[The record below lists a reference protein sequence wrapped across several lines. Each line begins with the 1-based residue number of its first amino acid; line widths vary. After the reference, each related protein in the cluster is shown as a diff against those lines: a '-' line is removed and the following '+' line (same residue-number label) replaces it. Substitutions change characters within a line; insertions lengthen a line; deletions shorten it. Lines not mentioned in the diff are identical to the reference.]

1 MANESDSRKQKL
13 ADLKAENDRRR
24 QEAGGVAVAEEPAG
38 ASGADI
44 MSALKDRAAANG
56 FNIQTEPPAPPAPPP
71 PPRSPL
77 QKALGSPNPEGFNR
91 QFMADQEKAKKDR
104 AANDEVE
111 SWDASQAEWERNE
124 QKRQEAM
131 KAEMAAGRPVDLA
144 DPRWRATPMPRP
156 PRRIFESGKQLGPDG
171 QPVKP
176 GATDVPMARK
186 GSSNVGMVA
195 EMGELVPGSDE
206 ANYQTA
212 MEELDSATIGGK
224 RVKPIED
231 KKNPHAQWEWSKAGA
246 KSASKG
252 ARGEKAQEKPAQKQ
266 RGGDRRPMS
275 DVGRQVEDA
284 KARGAEVQN
293 RIDNNLG
300 LSGTEQQ
307 AAMFGPDSLRPAKPS
322 RSAAPIRL
330 PQQPSA
336 LGAGDEIPDDELT
349 PEQLAVR
356 SDRNHIAAPMGA
368 ANGGSKWGRRAVS
381 DADWKSIHSVDPV
394 TRAKVAKFGALPE
407 YGVNFDKEGAATPT
421 NAAILGRVADMLGI
435 SREVPEGERLAEA
448 NLFYQEQLRMRKSH
462 DVVDLPT
469 GGSMFTPNAGMKAG
483 IEQRKGLKDINDFS
497 KAHPYHNSPY
507 DPGTPKIDHIRQL
520 RDAVRSGDMDTV
532 ASLKAEVRADNADA
546 RNRAYKDQ
554 LRQRGATQN
563 MRNPALAPAM
573 YQDSVRQAYQSG
585 DPMDV
590 AMVREQYGNPAGA
603 QRAREER
610 LIEGQTDAERDV
622 GLASADAAR
631 AVGDAKADAER
642 QKNKTPAELANESI
656 NNFMRTV
663 LQEDYSMSATAT
675 MNNFHRLNI
684 QATAEGKDSPA
695 PDDSERQFARMLL
708 ENPTVVQQMAQE
720 QRGDLLSIVKNVAA
734 KAAGTSQMPENWT
747 MRSPDEDGFLASKKS
762 MINDFLAKTLGIDD
776 KHPLYNVI
784 LTHVLESRKQPGKS

>member
-1 MANESDSRKQKL
+1 MAQ
-13 ADLKAENDRRR
+13 
-24 QEAGGVAVAEEPAG
+24 
-38 ASGADI
+38 
-44 MSALKDRAAANG
+44 
-56 FNIQTEPPAPPAPPP
+56 
-71 PPRSPL
+71 
-77 QKALGSPNPEGFNR
+77 
-91 QFMADQEKAKKDR
+91 QEKAKKER

-111 SWDASQAEWERNE
+111 SWDASHAEWERGE

-131 KAEMAAGRPVDLA
+131 KAEMAAGRPIDLA
-144 DPRWRATPMPRP
+144 DPRWRATQMPRP
-156 PRRIFESGKQLGPDG
+156 PRRIFEGGAQLGPDG

-176 GATDVPMARK
+176 GATDVPAPGK
-186 GSSNVGMVA
+186 NDWSAVDQFTS
-195 EMGELVPGSDE
+195 MGELVPGSDE
-206 ANYQTA
+206 ANYQKA
-212 MEELDSATIGGK
+212 MDDLDSATIDGK
-224 RVKPIED
+224 KIKPMED

-246 KSASKG
+246 KTASKS
-252 ARGEKAQEKPAQKQ
+252 ARGEKAQEQPAQKP

-284 KARGAEVQN
+284 KARGAEAQN

-307 AAMFGPDSLRPAKPS
+307 AAMFGADSLRPAKPS
-322 RSAAPIRL
+322 RAAAPVRL
-330 PQQPSA
+330 PQQPAA
-336 LGAGDEIPDDELT
+336 LGAGDEIPDEELT
-349 PEQLAVR
+349 PEQLAMR
-356 SDRNHIAAPMGA
+356 SDRRHIAAPMGA
-368 ANGGSKWGRRAVS
+368 VNGGSKWGRRAVS

-394 TRAKVAKFGALPE
+394 TMAKVNKFGALPE
-407 YGVNFDKEGAATPT
+407 LGVHAAEDGTVTPT
-421 NAAILGRVADMLGI
+421 NATVLGRVADMLGI

-448 NLFYQEQLRMRKSH
+448 NLFYQEQARMRKSH
-462 DVVDLPT
+462 DAVDLPT

-507 DPGTPKIDHIRQL
+507 EPGNPKIDHIRQL
-520 RDAVRSGDMDTV
+520 RDAVKSGDMDTV

-573 YQDSVRQAYQSG
+573 YQDSVRQAYKSG

-610 LIEGQTDAERDV
+610 LIEGQTEAERDV
-622 GLASADAAR
+622 GIASADAAA
-631 AVGDAKADAER
+631 AVGRSKADAELE
-642 QKNKTPAELANESI
+642 KSKTPAELANQSI
-656 NNFMRTV
+656 NKFMGTV
-663 LQEDYSMSATAT
+663 LQEGYNMPATAT

-684 QATAEGKDSPA
+684 QATAEGKEPPSA
-695 PDDSERQFARMLL
+695 DDSERQFARMLL
-708 ENPTVVQQMAQE
+708 ENPTVVQRMAQN

-734 KAAGTSQMPENWT
+734 KVAGTSQLPENWT
-747 MRSPDEDGFLASKKS
+747 ARSAEEDGILASKKS
-762 MINDFLAKTLGIDD
+762 MINDLLAKSLGIDD

-784 LTHVLESRKQPGKS
+784 LTHVLESRKQPGKN